1 MPSSTHSHPAI
12 PNTASF
18 ITEARAGFIADLDS
32 TPSTAKERQELL
44 TSIQSFAFQFLK
56 AAAQPPPSHRHDIN
70 TEDDI
75 SSVEQR
81 DVIFAAEA
89 NMDRD
94 RDTDDLA
101 QQGLNVLWYMFTQ
114 TAQVIDVDDAFQDRL
129 VGLLAWTREF
139 DGVYRQL
146 HGIVGSAGGGAGG
159 WDSYGFGQGLRL
171 AWEQLVADVHL
182 PSAMQKSRNLAAFS
196 AKVMAVGLCKES
208 VAGTA
213 FWVFERALGG
223 DENGDGDGDGGE
235 IFLRGLVAAV
245 GVWLEYASHQL
256 LARCC
261 SSPSCV
267 VGGGRRKVFVENPI
281 SLVDDLLKDQA
292 TAEPQCGEFSMSH
305 WLRWR
310 RRLQELS
317 RDADADVARLAK
329 RGFMSMIF
337 CGRDLRVEVEGE
349 ARFVERLQGNMYR
362 ELVRSGKD
370 VVEGE
375 EVEIEVD
382 WVD

>member
-1 MPSSTHSHPAI
+1 MSSSTQPHPAI

-18 ITEARAGFIADLDS
+18 ITEARAGFTADLES

-44 TSIQSFAFQFLK
+44 TSIQSFAFHFLK
-56 AAAQPPPSHRHDIN
+56 AAAQPPPSHQEDIN
-70 TEDDI
+70 TEDDV
-75 SSVEQR
+75 SSVEQQESVCSAKT
-81 DVIFAAEA
+81 DT
-89 NMDRD
+89 DRD
-94 RDTDDLA
+94 RDDLA
-101 QQGLNVLWYMFTQ
+101 QQGLNVLWYMFTS
-114 TAQVIDVDDAFQDRL
+114 TAQVIDADDAFQDRL
-129 VGLLAWTREF
+129 VGLLAWTRQF
-139 DGVYRQL
+139 DGVYREL
-146 HGIVGSAGGGAGG
+146 HGIVGSAAGGAGG
-159 WDSYGFGQGLRL
+159 WDSYGFGQSLRL

-182 PSAMQKSRNLAAFS
+182 PSATQKSRNLAAFS

-223 DENGDGDGDGGE
+223 DENGDGDGGE
-235 IFLRGLVAAV
+235 IMLRGLVAAV

-267 VGGGRRKVFVENPI
+267 VGGGGRDETLTDLI
-281 SLVDDLLKDQA
+281 SPVDDPSTDQA
-292 TAEPQCGEFSMSH
+292 TAESRYGEFSMSH

-317 RDADADVARLAK
+317 HDADADVARLAK

-337 CGRDLRVEVEGE
+337 CGRDLEVEVEGE
-349 ARFVERLQGNMYR
+349 ARFAERLQGAMYR
-362 ELVRSGKD
+362 ELVRSGKE

-375 EVEIEVD
+375 EIEIEAD